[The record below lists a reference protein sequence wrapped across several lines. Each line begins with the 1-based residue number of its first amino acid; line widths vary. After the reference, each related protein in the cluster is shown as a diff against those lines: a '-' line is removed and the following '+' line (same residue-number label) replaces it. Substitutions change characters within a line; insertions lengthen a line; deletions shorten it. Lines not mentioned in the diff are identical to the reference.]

1 MARQYR
7 LLPSEVAERATTFDV
22 MVLDVMTTW
31 EEYRRDPENA
41 ANYKTEDLEK
51 LVKRTKAHEQ

>member
-1 MARQYR
+1 
-7 LLPSEVAERATTFDV
+7 

-51 LVKRTKAHEQ
+51 LVKRTKAHE